1 MSVQTP
7 ARRRMPDRSEKMKIF
22 ANRIKTHITRLL
34 AIAIGAGVLAMASA
48 TAAQDTAAPA
58 SGTVIKSLRSE
69 GSVGAADV
77 SSTTVYKFEAD
88 GPPLPRDFIQ
98 QPPLIPHGIRGY
110 TVTRNFNKCMDC
122 HAWSRA
128 RETGATKVSLTHFRD
143 RQGNELAQV
152 SPRRYF
158 CMQCHVPQTNAK
170 PLVENTF
177 VPAQRL
183 H

>member
-1 MSVQTP
+1 
-7 ARRRMPDRSEKMKIF
+7 MKIV
-22 ANRIKTHITRLL
+22 ANRITKPITRLVAL
-34 AIAIGAGVLAMASA
+34 AISAGMLALVSA
-48 TAAQDTAAPA
+48 TAAQDPAAPA
-58 SGTVIKSLRSE
+58 SGAAIKSLRSE

-77 SSTTVYKFEAD
+77 SGTTVYRFEAD

-98 QPPLIPHGIRGY
+98 QPPLIPHTIRGY